1 MAKKK
6 TLTVGEA
13 CLCFH
18 MQRAARALARRF
30 DDAFRPIELTNGQF
44 TLMMSLSR
52 GEPKPM
58 GRIADVLTMDRT
70 TLTAALKPLTRRG
83 LVSVTVDPGDKRSR
97 LLTLT
102 SAGRALLAE
111 ALPIWR
117 RTHAAVERQLAGDAD
132 RLRADLK
139 TLS

>member
-1 MAKKK
+1 MAK
-6 TLTVGEA
+6 TQLTVGEA

-18 MQRAARALARRF
+18 MQRAARALARLF
-30 DDAFRPIELTNGQF
+30 DEAFRPLDLTNGQF

-58 GRIADVLTMDRT
+58 GRIADVLAMDRT

-83 LVSVTVDPGDKRSR
+83 LVTVAVDPDDKRSR
-97 LLTLT
+97 LLSLT
-102 SAGRALLAE
+102 PAGRTLLAE

-117 RTHAAVERQLAGDAD
+117 RTHAAVERRIAGGAD
-132 RLRADLK
+132 RLRFDLK

>member
-1 MAKKK
+1 MAKK
-6 TLTVGEA
+6 TLAVGEA

-30 DDAFRPIELTNGQF
+30 DEAFRPIELTNGQF

-58 GRIADVLTMDRT
+58 NRIAGVLAMDRT

-83 LVSVTVDPGDKRSR
+83 LVTVTVDAGDKRSR
-97 LLTLT
+97 LLALT
-102 SAGRALLAE
+102 PAGRVLLAE

-117 RTHAAVERQLAGDAD
+117 RTHAAVERQIAGGAD

>member
-1 MAKKK
+1 MPKKK

-18 MQRAARALARRF
+18 MQRAARALARLF

-44 TLMMSLSR
+44 SLMMSLSR

-83 LVSVTVDPGDKRSR
+83 LVSVIVDPDDKRSR

-102 SAGRALLAE
+102 PAGRALLAE

>member
-1 MAKKK
+1 MAK

-18 MQRAARALARRF
+18 MQRAARALARLF
-30 DDAFRPIELTNGQF
+30 DEAFRPIDLTNGQF
-44 TLMMSLSR
+44 TVMMSLSR
-52 GEPKPM
+52 GELKPM
-58 GRIADVLTMDRT
+58 GRIADVLAMDRT

-83 LVSVTVDPGDKRSR
+83 LVTVNTDPDDKRSR
-97 LLTLT
+97 LLSLT
-102 SAGRALLAE
+102 PVGRALLAE

-117 RTHAAVERQLAGDAD
+117 RTHAAVERRLAGNAD

-139 TLS
+139 ILS

>member
-1 MAKKK
+1 MAKK

-30 DDAFRPIELTNGQF
+30 DDAFRPMELTNGQF

-58 GRIADVLTMDRT
+58 GRIADVLAMDRT

-83 LVSVTVDPGDKRSR
+83 LVSVTVDADDKRSR

-102 SAGRALLAE
+102 PAGRALLAE

-117 RTHAAVERQLAGDAD
+117 RTHAAVERRLAGDAD
-132 RLRADLK
+132 RLRTDLK